1 MLHPTMP
8 PPTMT
13 TRVRVGRWEFT
24 LGPDLTRQHFFH
36 NALIRGVTHRVRVG
50 RWEFTL
56 GPDLTR
62 QHFFHN
68 ALIRGVTHRALGG
81 RIRPVSFSVY
91 RVPSDAGEHSFAAR
105 PRQPP
110 VHAGAVDNE

>member
-13 TRVRVGRWEFT
+13 T
-24 LGPDLTRQHFFH
+24 
-36 NALIRGVTHRVRVG
+36 RVRVG

-105 PRQPP
+105 PRQTP
-110 VHAGAVDNE
+110 VHAGAVDNEPRGEDDHRSEEH